1 MYIVIHEMQLDQSFS
16 INAKRKIDNNS
27 NTIQSLKRIGYLEK
41 RKLIISFSFQVFD
54 IHTLTH

>member
-16 INAKRKIDNNS
+16 INAKRKIDSNS

-41 RKLIISFSFQVFD
+41 RKVIISFSFQVFV

>member
-1 MYIVIHEMQLDQSFS
+1 MQLDQSFS

-27 NTIQSLKRIGYLEK
+27 NTIQRVKRIGYLEK
-41 RKLIISFSFQVFD
+41 RKLIISFSFQVFV